1 LPIAVKHFKV
11 SDKADGQD
19 PTLLQPSDWNKDHVF
34 KVDAKSLVGNATI
47 SLTDATSIGIS
58 DEFKFED
65 GKLSLSSNFE
75 DAEVVVAA
83 SSDDFPGSR
92 VLTST
97 PTVAWDIATAAQAKA
112 NVPDA
117 GITLAKM
124 ELGPVGGEILYYD
137 KTSKAP
143 VRLPYGTKGMVL
155 KTGTAA
161 IVGPPAVAATNPAWG
176 FSGPP
181 HAIIREQQPTD
192 VKSHAGPTFAAGWH
206 NRFINTEVYDTYDF
220 VTFANATNSNVVFKL
235 GIGTW
240 YIEWSCPAR
249 ECKSH
254 QTRLLNNT
262 DAAHPVVYGTS
273 EWSDLDN
280 PTQSRSI
287 GAAQVTVT
295 VATDYVI
302 QHFAEASGGSFGV
315 PTGSALSSI
324 EVYTIVK
331 IWRVA

>member
-1 LPIAVKHFKV
+1 
-11 SDKADGQD
+11 
-19 PTLLQPSDWNKDHVF
+19 LQPSHWNAEHVF
-34 KVDAKSLVGNATI
+34 KVDAKSLVGNVTD
-47 SLTDATSIGIS
+47 SPGDATSVPLS

-65 GKLSLSSNFE
+65 GKLSLGSNFE
-75 DAEVVVAA
+75 DAEVVV
-83 SSDDFPGSR
+83 SVDTDDFPGAR
-92 VLTST
+92 VLTAT
-97 PTVAWDIATAAQAKA
+97 PTVAWDFATAKQAKA

-117 GITLAKM
+117 SITLAKM
-124 ELGPVGGEILYYD
+124 ELGPVGGEVLYYD

-143 VRLPYGTKGMVL
+143 VRLPAGTAGMVL

-181 HAIIREQQPTD
+181 HAIIREQQATG
-192 VKSHAGPTFAAGWH
+192 VKSHAGPTFATGWH

-220 VTFANATNSNVVFKL
+220 VTFADATNSNVVFKL

-249 ECKSH
+249 ECQSH
-254 QTRLLNNT
+254 QTRLYNST
-262 DAAHPVVYGTS
+262 DTAHPVVYGTS
-273 EWSDLDN
+273 EYSDLDN

-287 GAAQVTVT
+287 GATQVTVT
-295 VATDYVI
+295 VATDYII
-302 QHFAEASGGSFGV
+302 QHFAGASGGSFGV
-315 PTGSALSSI
+315 PTGAAVSSI